1 MVGISLRASEP
12 LLGLPGLLSSVRILT
27 SSQVTVML
35 PAPGHTLT
43 AAALEHAPRQA
54 SATSPVCR
62 SPRGSEAPPGA
73 RPNPTGFTGAW
84 DKASDP
90 LCTCPS
96 VTLAGRP
103 GAWVLSPEGT
113 SDVPAPFSH
122 HLCVPR
128 EGPLHPRP
136 HLLFPPAQP
145 CALFTVSPVG
155 ILPALLLHQAQPSG
169 AAQSPSSPVSG
180 GLLDPAA
187 HGYGS
192 SQRSGNRKVALNV
205 CT

>member
-12 LLGLPGLLSSVRILT
+12 LLGLPGLLLSSVCILT
-27 SSQVTVML
+27 RSQVTVML
-35 PAPGHTLT
+35 LAPGHTLT
-43 AAALEHAPRQA
+43 ATALEQATRQA
-54 SATSPVCR
+54 SATSRVCQ

-122 HLCVPR
+122 HLCVPTTSVC
-128 EGPLHPRP
+128 PT
-136 HLLFPPAQP
+136 PPSP
-145 CALFTVSPVG
+145 PIFCFHTPSPV
-155 ILPALLLHQAQPSG
+155 LCSQSPLWASSPPCSRTRHRPLRVP
-169 AAQSPSSPVSG
+169 AAQCQE
-180 GLLDPAA
+180 
-187 HGYGS
+187 GS
-192 SQRSGNRKVALNV
+192 WIQLPMDMGHHNV
-205 CT
+205 LETEKLP